1 MSNKGETA
9 EDQFQGTISKFHPP
23 PAPKN
28 EAVACLR
35 SP

>member
-9 EDQFQGTISKFHPP
+9 EDQFQGTMSKFHPP
-23 PAPKN
+23 PQKN

>member
-9 EDQFQGTISKFHPP
+9 EDQFQGTTSKFPP
-23 PAPKN
+23 PKKN

>member
-9 EDQFQGTISKFHPP
+9 EDQFQGTISKFPP
-23 PAPKN
+23 PQKKN